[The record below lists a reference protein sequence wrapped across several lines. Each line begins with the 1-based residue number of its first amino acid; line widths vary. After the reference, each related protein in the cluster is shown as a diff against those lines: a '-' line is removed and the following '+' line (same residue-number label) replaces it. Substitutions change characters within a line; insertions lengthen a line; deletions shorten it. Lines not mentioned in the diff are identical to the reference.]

1 MDLDI
6 NNYDVDDLL
15 NLFNINYNFNNEDLR
30 KAYKKTLM
38 THPDKSGLDKEYFLF
53 FTKAFK
59 KLKFIY
65 DFRNKQNTCVNSTNY
80 NYDYDPDITNNI
92 KIKTNKTTIN
102 ADKNFNKRFNELFE
116 KVKIYDEEQD
126 NGYDEWIKNNPIDED
141 NKPKITNVRSL
152 NEYIENK
159 KQEARELIKY
169 KDVKEINSS
178 VSMGNNSN
186 LMREK
191 PEYYESGI
199 FSKMQYEDYKRA
211 HTETVIPVTEEDY
224 INKVKFNNVNQLMTY
239 RKQEESVSSLEQ
251 SKQLLERKKELE
263 EKETMNI
270 AYNLSKQMEQIKKS
284 REIYNAN
291 FNLLLG

>member
-65 DFRNKQNTCVNSTNY
+65 DFRNKQNICVESTNY
-80 NYDYDPDITNNI
+80 NYDYDKDMTNNI
-92 KIKTNKTTIN
+92 KIKTNKTTIK

-141 NKPKITNVRSL
+141 NKPNITNVRSL